1 MNEKIS
7 EELKKI
13 VLWRLETIPTNYK
26 LSVGNKGSFTKDELK
41 QHVEKGDEVGVMFA
55 NMQLKFMKALASG
68 EFSKA
73 LAE

>member
-7 EELKKI
+7 VELKKI
-13 VLWRLETIPTNYK
+13 VLWRLETIPPNFK
-26 LSVGNKGSFTKDELK
+26 LSIGNEGTFTKAELK
-41 QHVEKGDEVGVMFA
+41 QHIEKEDNIGILFA

>member
-13 VLWRLETIPTNYK
+13 VLWKLDMVPSHFK
-26 LSVGNKGSFTKDELK
+26 LSVGNKGSFTKEELK
-41 QHVEKGDEVGVMFA
+41 QHIEKGDEIGVLFA
-55 NMQLKFMKALASG
+55 QMQLNFMKALASG

>member
-1 MNEKIS
+1 MSGKIS

-13 VLWRLETIPTNYK
+13 VLWRLETIPPNYK
-26 LSVGNKGSFTKDELK
+26 LSVGNKGTFTKDELK

-55 NMQLKFMKALASG
+55 NMQLNFMKAMASG

>member
-1 MNEKIS
+1 MIEKIS

-13 VLWRLETIPTNYK
+13 VLWRLETIPPNFK
-26 LSVGNKGSFTKDELK
+26 LSVGNEGSFTQEELK
-41 QHVEKGDEVGVMFA
+41 QHVEKEDRIGVIFA
-55 NMQLKFMKALASG
+55 NMQLNFMKALASG

>member
-1 MNEKIS
+1 MSEKIS

-13 VLWRLETIPTNYK
+13 VLWRLETVPPNYK

-55 NMQLKFMKALASG
+55 NIQLKFMKALASG